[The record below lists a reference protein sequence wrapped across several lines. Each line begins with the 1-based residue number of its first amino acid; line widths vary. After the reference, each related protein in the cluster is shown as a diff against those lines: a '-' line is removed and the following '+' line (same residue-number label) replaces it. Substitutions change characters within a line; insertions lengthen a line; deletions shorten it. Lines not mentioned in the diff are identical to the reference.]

1 MTANRR
7 EQLDAMAAAANQE
20 LAQWFR
26 VVFMDGEFSIEPRD
40 PSASDQKTIPVLTWV
55 NGAALG
61 ESPIA
66 SPVARGED
74 AIAAMMA
81 SLKAIPMGSVMFARG
96 PMTVEEE
103 TNHETGETQ
112 ARTFLRA
119 AIISEVA

>member
-20 LAQWFR
+20 LAERFR
-26 VVFMDGEFSIEPRD
+26 VVFMDGEFSLEPRD
-40 PSASDQKTIPVLTWV
+40 QNAQGQKTIPVLTWV

-61 ESPIA
+61 ESPIVP
-66 SPVARGED
+66 PVARAED
-74 AIAAMMA
+74 AVSAMM
-81 SLKAIPMGSVMFARG
+81 SGLKAFPAGSVMFARG

-119 AIISEVA
+119 AIISEAA